1 MSGKQRRLER
11 EERAERRAAADA
23 AIVYLRSLPA
33 VLAAPAPFET
43 SATGMRDDV
52 VVYFAWEATRD

>member
-11 EERAERRAAADA
+11 EERAERRTAADA
-23 AIVYLRSLPA
+23 ARVYLLTRPA

-43 SATGMRDDV
+43 SGTGMLDDV
-52 VVYFAWEATRD
+52 VVLAWASP